1 MLSYNLGSL
10 EVSCDMIQGD
20 RVQIIDGPFSG
31 NSGVLL
37 NKNGKYKLGVQI
49 DGFPYNICFDI
60 DIKNVRKLL

>member
-1 MLSYNLGSL
+1 
-10 EVSCDMIQGD
+10 MIQGD